1 MNVKPIVITSARNL
15 NAFNALGSY
24 VFAVSLNSCS
34 GIPSDQSSNTV
45 DNFRLDIIVHNTD
58 STVMTQ
64 ILTIPQG
71 SVFARYE
78 RTITKPQGALNWGG
92 SNLGYQAWHRV
103 HFVGDTYA
111 SNFIPDTTNSRN
123 LGSSSV
129 TWANIYTQNAVTVV
143 SDRNAKNSI
152 QEIDDRVLDAWAE
165 VEQKQYKLNGDDNWS
180 FGYIAQDIVD
190 AFTKHGL
197 DYKDYNIVHEENGK
211 FMLKYDMCAVLES
224 ALNRRYNTGVDR

>member
-1 MNVKPIVITSARNL
+1 MKILKKITAPSCDLNKFCGIEATVELSSSNSYKNSPVSSGFLITKILDNSVQNNL
-15 NAFNALGSY
+15 QI
-24 VFAVSLNSCS
+24 AVSTTNLYYRQTYNSYAFS
-34 GIPSDQSSNTV
+34 PFAQGGITTNGWHKIYTDGM
-45 DNFRLDIIVHNTD
+45 DI
-58 STVMTQ
+58 
-64 ILTIPQG
+64 
-71 SVFARYE
+71 
-78 RTITKPQGALNWGG
+78 
-92 SNLGYQAWHRV
+92 
-103 HFVGDTYA
+103 
-111 SNFIPDTTNSRN
+111 IPDTTNTRN

-143 SDRNAKNSI
+143 SDRNAKKSI
-152 QEIDDRVLDAWAE
+152 QNIDDKVLDAWAE

-197 DYKDYNIVHEENGK
+197 DYKQYNIVHEEDGK

>member
-1 MNVKPIVITSARNL
+1 MKINTFIGIPKCNL
-15 NAFNALGSY
+15 NRATLFGEARIEDISASTNTPSNISGGSAHLCVYGTDFGLGDRMQVLTLPRTTPKQY
-24 VFAVSLNSCS
+24 LRY
-34 GIPSDQSSNTV
+34 TL
-45 DNFRLDIIVHNTD
+45 DNGNNI
-58 STVMTQ
+58 
-64 ILTIPQG
+64 
-71 SVFARYE
+71 Y
-78 RTITKPQGALNWGG
+78 GALANAG
-92 SNLGYQAWHRV
+92 AWQEY
-103 HFVGDTYA
+103 HFVGQTYA
-111 SNFIPDTTNSRN
+111 SNFIPDATNTRN

-152 QEIDDRVLDAWAE
+152 QAIDDRVLDAWSE

-190 AFTKHGL
+190 AFTRHGL
-197 DYKDYNIVHEENGK
+197 DYKQYNIVHEEDGK